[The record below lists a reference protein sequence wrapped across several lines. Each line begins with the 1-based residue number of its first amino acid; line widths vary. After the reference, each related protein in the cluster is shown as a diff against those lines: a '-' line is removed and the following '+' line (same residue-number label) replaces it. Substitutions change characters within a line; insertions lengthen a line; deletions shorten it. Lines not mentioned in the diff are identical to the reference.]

1 MFEIK
6 FSDANILIVDDK
18 EANIDVLVGLFE
30 MQGYTNIRTTLDPR
44 EVVSIFK
51 SFNPDLILLDLMMPH
66 LSGHEVM
73 IQLKELIPA
82 DTYLPILV
90 LTADISADS
99 KKRALAGGANDFL
112 AKPFDLIEMSLR
124 INNLLFA
131 RYLYKQLQNQNQ
143 FLDQKV
149 KERTAELEKTNRAL
163 LVALNKAEEND
174 RLKTAFLNNISHE
187 IRTPFNG
194 ILGFLSILQ
203 HEDLSDPE
211 RDEYI
216 SVINQSSIR
225 LMSTINDIVE
235 ISQIQ
240 TNQVRL
246 VSYMT
251 NLRDL
256 GEELFNRFNSQA
268 INKGLKLIIHSH
280 LPKSIDSAYTDG
292 KKLNNILSCLID
304 NAIKFT
310 KVGSIDLDIFK
321 VDDFLK
327 FSVKD
332 TGIGIP
338 KNKHYEIYQRF
349 MQIDG
354 SNTRQFE
361 GSGLGLSIAKAHIEM
376 LGGTIWL
383 ESEEGEGS
391 TFHFTIPLIPV
402 PDEKNLVSVKI
413 PDRSTGHQGRNL
425 KILIAE
431 DNEISGILISLVVR
445 KFGQDVIIAKTGIE
459 AVEAC
464 RMNPDI
470 DLILMDIKMP
480 EMDGHEATRQ
490 IRQFNSDVV
499 IIAQTAYAL
508 PGDREMAIAAGCNDY
523 ISKPIMQALLNA
535 LMEKYFN
542 KP

>member
-18 EANIDVLVGLFE
+18 ESNIDVLVGLFE
-30 MQGYTNIRTTLDPR
+30 MQGYTNIRTTIDPR
-44 EVVSIFK
+44 EVVSIFN
-51 SFNPDLILLDLMMPH
+51 SFSPDLILLDLMMPH

-73 IQLKELIPA
+73 SQLKELIPA
-82 DTYLPILV
+82 DAYLPVLV

-112 AKPFDLIEMSLR
+112 AKPFDLIEMGLR

-131 RYLYKQLQNQNQ
+131 RYLHKQLQNQNQ

-149 KERTAELEKTNRAL
+149 KERTAELEKTNSAL
-163 LVALNKAEEND
+163 LIALDKAEEND

-203 HEDLSDPE
+203 HEDLSNSE
-211 RDEYI
+211 RDEYFN
-216 SVINQSSIR
+216 VINQSSAR

-240 TNQVRL
+240 TDQVRL
-246 VSYMT
+246 ASYKT
-251 NLRDL
+251 NIRDL
-256 GEELFNRFNSQA
+256 SDELFNRFNSHA
-268 INKGLKLIIHSH
+268 INKGLKLTIHSH
-280 LPKSIDSAYTDG
+280 LPKSTNAFTDG

-321 VDDFLK
+321 ADDFLK
-327 FSVKD
+327 FSIKD

-338 KNKHYEIYQRF
+338 KNKHHEIYQRF
-349 MQIDG
+349 MQVDG

-383 ESEEGEGS
+383 ESEEGKGS
-391 TFHFTIPLIPV
+391 TFYFTIPLILV

-413 PDRSTGHQGRNL
+413 PNRRPDHQVRNL

-431 DNEISGILISLVVR
+431 DNEISGILISLVVK
-445 KFGQDVIIAKTGIE
+445 KFGQDVIIAKTGVE

-464 RMNPDI
+464 RSHPDI
-470 DLILMDIKMP
+470 DLVLMDIKMP

-490 IRQFNSDVV
+490 IRRFNSDVV

-523 ISKPIMQALLNA
+523 IAKPIMQALLNA
-535 LMEKYFN
+535 LMEKHFN

>member
-1 MFEIK
+1 
-6 FSDANILIVDDK
+6 
-18 EANIDVLVGLFE
+18 
-30 MQGYTNIRTTLDPR
+30 
-44 EVVSIFK
+44 
-51 SFNPDLILLDLMMPH
+51 MMPH
-66 LSGHEVM
+66 LNGFDVM
-73 IQLKELIPA
+73 EQLKPLV
-82 DTYLPILV
+82 TNGRFLPILV

-131 RYLYKQLQNQNQ
+131 RHLYKQLQNQNQ
-143 FLDQKV
+143 FLDLKV
-149 KERTAELEKTNRAL
+149 KERTAELEKTNSAL
-163 LVALNKAEEND
+163 LVALDKAEEND

-203 HEDLSDPE
+203 HEDLSNSE
-211 RDEYI
+211 RDEYFN
-216 SVINQSSIR
+216 VVNQSSAR

-240 TNQVRL
+240 TDQVRL
-246 VSYMT
+246 VSYKT

-256 GEELFNRFNSQA
+256 SEELFNRFNPQVK
-268 INKGLKLIIHSH
+268 NKGLKLTIHSH
-280 LPKSIDSAYTDG
+280 LPEGIDNAYTDG

-327 FSVKD
+327 FSIKD
-332 TGIGIP
+332 SGIGIP
-338 KNKHYEIYQRF
+338 KNKHHEIYQRF
-349 MQIDG
+349 MQVDG

-383 ESEEGEGS
+383 ESEEGKGS

-402 PDEKNLVSVKI
+402 PDDKSIIPIKI
-413 PDRSTGHQGRNL
+413 SDRKPDHQIRNL

-445 KFGQDVIIAKTGIE
+445 KFCQDVIIAKTGVE
-459 AVEAC
+459 AVAAC
-464 RMNPDI
+464 RNNPDI

-490 IRQFNSDVV
+490 IRLFNSGVV

-523 ISKPIMQALLNA
+523 IAKPIMQALLNA
-535 LMEKYFN
+535 LMEKHFS